1 MFLRAKLW
9 SKSEMNLKN
18 ADIEIFFLFF
28 AHDAHLWDRVEGFHQ
43 RYYSAN
49 IQRGCGTNE
58 LATSSSIDYSEEY
71 YLTTFFCPS
80 MM

>member
-18 ADIEIFFLFF
+18 ADIAIFFIFCF
-28 AHDAHLWDRVEGFHQ
+28 DAHLWNRVEGFLQ
-43 RYYSAN
+43 CYYSAN

-58 LATSSSIDYSEEY
+58 LATSSSIDYSGEY

>member
-1 MFLRAKLW
+1 
-9 SKSEMNLKN
+9 MNLKN

-28 AHDAHLWDRVEGFHQ
+28 AHDAHLWDRIEGFHQ

-58 LATSSSIDYSEEY
+58 LATSSSIDYSE
-71 YLTTFFCPS
+71 
-80 MM
+80 

>member
-1 MFLRAKLW
+1 MFLRTKLW
-9 SKSEMNLKN
+9 SKSEMNLKML
-18 ADIEIFFLFF
+18 ILRYFLFF
-28 AHDAHLWDRVEGFHQ
+28 VVDAHLWDRVEGFLL